1 MFKQLRI
8 PFKKRYVISKKKK
21 TTLLGINVIFLV
33 CKRAL
38 IFLNDSSELSKLL
51 TAKQLVFWRAQ
62 VIPWERWNGKGW
74 SEIILATLPY
84 AKISRRASRLAKP
97 ISRKRKKTRL
107 FGSVSKLLQIVF
119 PSDVEQCRLL
129 CVWFFVCWTFRKFL
143 LKVLII
149 GAISGWLP
157 ASRSYPTLLS
167 EMVAYPSRITPTPP
181 QAVYK

>member
-1 MFKQLRI
+1 MTQAKL
-8 PFKKRYVISKKKK
+8 
-21 TTLLGINVIFLV
+21 
-33 CKRAL
+33 A
-38 IFLNDSSELSKLL
+38 SSWLQNSQYFGAREWSRGRGE
-51 TAKQLVFWRAQ
+51 T
-62 VIPWERWNGKGW
+62 ER
-74 SEIILATLPY
+74 SRVRLATLPY
-84 AKISRRASRLAKP
+84 AKISRRASHLAKP

-119 PSDVEQCRLL
+119 PSDVEQCSLL

-157 ASRSYPTLLS
+157 AGRSYPTVLS